1 MPDPPAVVDF
11 EDENVQNGAKALEY
25 SRTLVMPFNKTDIAF
40 WFTQIE
46 NEMFTCEIKSQWMK
60 RVVLVKNL
68 PPEVQNDVKSLLVL
82 KQSEAPPDIYKQ
94 VKKELLRIHAPKEE
108 DKYKKALGRV
118 LTGLPSQLGQQL
130 INDICDKSQKL
141 SCGCCAKAVFT
152 LWGLQLPLNVRA
164 QVANMPFNANTYHE
178 VFQAADKVYL
188 STKVT
193 DVSAG
198 VAAINDLSGSA
209 GGVAEVAAVKKPSK
223 GKPPGKGN
231 KGNKG
236 KPSAP
241 PNCCANHKKWQADAW
256 FCLEPLTCPM
266 VSKVSAKPTTPATKP
281 AKENK

>member
-1 MPDPPAVVDF
+1 
-11 EDENVQNGAKALEY
+11 
-25 SRTLVMPFNKTDIAF
+25 
-40 WFTQIE
+40 
-46 NEMFTCEIKSQWMK
+46 
-60 RVVLVKNL
+60 
-68 PPEVQNDVKSLLVL
+68 
-82 KQSEAPPDIYKQ
+82 
-94 VKKELLRIHAPKEE
+94 
-108 DKYKKALGRV
+108 
-118 LTGLPSQLGQQL
+118 
-130 INDICDKSQKL
+130 
-141 SCGCCAKAVFT
+141 
-152 LWGLQLPLNVRA
+152 
-164 QVANMPFNANTYHE
+164 MPFNANTYHR